1 MNRSKLLAL
10 LFAVSA
16 VASSCAAQSTEKR
29 TTNNTRV
36 AAPVVALSSV
46 EQLATAFNADK
57 GVPRLILPI
66 SPT

>member
-1 MNRSKLLAL
+1 MNRSKLVTLLIAAAALAT
-10 LFAVSA
+10 
-16 VASSCAAQSTEKR
+16 SCATQSTEKR
-29 TTNNTRV
+29 TTTNTRV

-46 EQLATAFNADK
+46 EQFATAFNADK

>member
-1 MNRSKLLAL
+1 MNRSKLVAL
-10 LFAVSA
+10 LVAVSA
-16 VASSCAAQSTEKR
+16 VATSCAAQSTGR
-29 TTNNTRV
+29 TTTDARV

-46 EQLATAFNADK
+46 EQFATAFNADK

>member
-16 VASSCAAQSTEKR
+16 VASSCAAQSTDR
-29 TTNNTRV
+29 TTTNTRV

-46 EQLATAFNADK
+46 EQFAATFDADK
-57 GVPRLILPI
+57 GVPRLILPV